1 MEEGLIWDIK
11 WGLSYRQQAYLEK
24 YMKLYTS
31 ADKVVLMRD
40 GAEFQ
45 KKKKVE
51 LYSLLSVISTVVIQR
66 ESLFFPQVRKIPV
79 SFIIYAT
86 RFHRRAHQL
95 KHNHI
100 LIEN

>member
-1 MEEGLIWDIK
+1 MWSLV
-11 WGLSYRQQAYLEK
+11 S
-24 YMKLYTS
+24 
-31 ADKVVLMRD
+31 D
-40 GAEFQ
+40 GAELK
-45 KKKKVE
+45 KKKKVK
-51 LYSLLSVISTVVIQR
+51 LCSLLSVISTVVIQR

-79 SFIIYAT
+79 SFIIYAM